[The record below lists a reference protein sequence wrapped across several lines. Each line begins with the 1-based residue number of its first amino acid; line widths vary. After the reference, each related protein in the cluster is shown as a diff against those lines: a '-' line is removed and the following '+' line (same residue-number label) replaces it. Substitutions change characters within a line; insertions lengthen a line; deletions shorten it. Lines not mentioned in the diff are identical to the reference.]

1 MELKPDVQASGSIG
15 REWEVVS
22 GKFVAFVPL
31 ALRERRA
38 PTCAA
43 VVGEGRRWFL
53 SSRFDPK

>member
-1 MELKPDVQASGSIG
+1 MELKPDAQASGSIG

-38 PTCAA
+38 PTRS
-43 VVGEGRRWFL
+43 GGR
-53 SSRFDPK
+53 